1 MGLIAQL
8 PDNKIVEI
16 LNDFPDLVEP
26 FRTYCES
33 NSVSK
38 SILALIPTTE
48 KK

>member
-1 MGLIAQL
+1 MGLVAQL

-16 LNDFPDLVEP
+16 LNDSPDLVDP
-26 FRTYCES
+26 FRSYCES

-38 SILALIPTTE
+38 SILALIPTE